1 MRFCFKKKWSL
12 WINNVFVFLQEKV
25 CMVCAWKVNFLSF
38 ILTRNSSLI
47 PSISVTLWRVQLKSG
62 QKIIPTWWGNKWGGW
77 VELFAVFTD
86 KKSFQ
91 RWHMALNPACHWRI
105 QELRFSK
112 IAYDLAKMFLIPQH
126 LAHLI
131 GQWWIVEAHIN
142 IYLGCTSADINK
154 YLC

>member
-1 MRFCFKKKWSL
+1 MLQLKVHLLFCCEIFEAPLFKKLKFVNTR
-12 WINNVFVFLQEKV
+12 INNVFVFLQEKV

-47 PSISVTLWRVQLKSG
+47 PSISVTLWRVQLKSR

-105 QELRFSK
+105 PELRFLK
-112 IAYDLAKMFLIPQH
+112 IAQTYCSFDRPMMECW
-126 LAHLI
+126 
-131 GQWWIVEAHIN
+131 GT
-142 IYLGCTSADINK
+142 Y
-154 YLC
+154 